1 MGDPKGIL
9 PHVTL
14 PRSVDQFVFPLA
26 YRREEA
32 SLTLIEPP
40 QQQQITN
47 TFQWPGDPVKSLFY
61 SISVPNARIKTYQEA
76 TVFMYIHTFRAA
88 ASESDHHTLIT
99 ELHGNVL
106 TTPSFISRDRN
117 FRIWALRKGHL
128 SHLVLIAVIASLISR
143 NLRRKAGETIKYH
156 RNANRNRKTK
166 LIYFLIRIFL
176 NLNNN

>member
-1 MGDPKGIL
+1 MDDPKDIL

-14 PRSVDQFVFPLA
+14 PRSVNQFVFPLA

-76 TVFMYIHTFRAA
+76 TVFMYIH
-88 ASESDHHTLIT
+88 SEQQ
-99 ELHGNVL
+99 
-106 TTPSFISRDRN
+106 R
-117 FRIWALRKGHL
+117 
-128 SHLVLIAVIASLISR
+128 ASLIIT
-143 NLRRKAGETIKYH
+143 L
-156 RNANRNRKTK
+156 
-166 LIYFLIRIFL
+166 
-176 NLNNN
+176 